1 MIRKAKKSRKYF
13 APSVKVTHLALESNF
28 CNTVIVNG
36 QSDALRNINAEKTDP
51 VKGDASDPLY
61 FEF

>member
-1 MIRKAKKSRKYF
+1 MFRLNNKTRKYQT
-13 APSVKVTHLALESNF
+13 PYVKVTQMALESNF

-36 QSDALRNINAEKTDP
+36 QSDALRNINAEMEDP
-51 VKGDASDPLY
+51 VKGDSSDPLY

>member
-1 MIRKAKKSRKYF
+1 MIRRKKQSRRYH
-13 APSVKVTHLALESNF
+13 APSAKVTQMALESNF

-36 QSDALRNINAEKTDP
+36 QSDALRNINAEKADP

>member
-1 MIRKAKKSRKYF
+1 MFRLNNKTRKYQS
-13 APSVKVTHLALESNF
+13 PSVKVTQMALESNF
-28 CNTVIVNG
+28 CTTVIVNG
-36 QSDALRNINAEKTDP
+36 QSDALRNINAEMTDP

>member
-1 MIRKAKKSRKYF
+1 MFRRNKQTRKYH
-13 APSVKVTHLALESNF
+13 APSVKVTQMALESNF
-28 CNTVIVNG
+28 CATVIING
-36 QSDALRNINAEKTDP
+36 QSDALRNINAEMDDP

>member
-1 MIRKAKKSRKYF
+1 MFRRNKQTRKYH
-13 APSVKVTHLALESNF
+13 APSVKVTQMALERNF
-28 CNTVIVNG
+28 CETVIVNG
-36 QSDALRNINAEKTDP
+36 QSDALRNINAEMDDP

>member
-1 MIRKAKKSRKYF
+1 MFRLNNKTRKYQ
-13 APSVKVTHLALESNF
+13 APSVKVTQMALESNF
-28 CNTVIVNG
+28 CQTLRLNA
-36 QSDALRNINAEKTDP
+36 QSDELHSINADKGDP